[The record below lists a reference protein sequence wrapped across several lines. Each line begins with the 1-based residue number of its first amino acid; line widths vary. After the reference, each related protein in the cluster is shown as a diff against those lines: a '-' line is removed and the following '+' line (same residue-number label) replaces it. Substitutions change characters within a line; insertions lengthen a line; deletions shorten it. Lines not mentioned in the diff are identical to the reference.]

1 MVELFLQGDRLGMC
15 EHGGIARCKYRKIFL
30 RDIQQQ
36 SVLRRRQCQCRLFT
50 LELGGAKTEEQLRPI
65 ERLRQ
70 LRAVQ
75 PPREGVAALVDETG
89 IEGQIVGLEVTMISG
104 VDRESTRLKLS
115 DSCA

>member
-1 MVELFLQGDRLGMC
+1 MVELFLQGDSLGMR

-65 ERLRQ
+65 ERLRSEEHTSELQ
-70 LRAVQ
+70 SLMRISYAVFC
-75 PPREGVAALVDETG
+75 LTKKK
-89 IEGQIVGLEVTMISG
+89 IS
-104 VDRESTRLKLS
+104 TQH
-115 DSCA
+115 CADN